1 MPVFNIKSLDKSNI
15 QNKATAAFTVSD
27 DSSVINYL
35 QGNSGEYITADEALR
50 NSDIYSI
57 VFQLAGDLA
66 TVKYKANMPRAQGII
81 DKPSA
86 TANSHSFWQAMFA
99 QLMLAGECF
108 AYRWRNTNGVD
119 LRWEYL
125 RPSQVSTFL
134 LEDGSG
140 LVYTVTFDEPEIGVK
155 EYVPQGDMIHI
166 RLLSKTG
173 GMTGVSPLT
182 ALANELNIKNSSDN
196 LTLSAL
202 QQSIISPG
210 TLSIKGGGLLSGKQK
225 SARSRQFMRQ
235 ISDSKNGPIV
245 LDDLETYSPLEIKS
259 NVATL
264 LSQVDWTS
272 TQIAK
277 VFGVPDSYL
286 NGQGDQQSSLTM
298 IKGMYANALKRYV
311 EAIVSELNDKL
322 SANISADI
330 RPAIDP
336 LGDDFASTLSGL
348 AKDGT
353 IANNQATWM
362 LQNVGYLPDDMP
374 EAKTQPVQQLVVQSG
389 TKGGESENDDSTS

>member
-1 MPVFNIKSLDKSNI
+1 MPIFNLKTTSPPTSVNDFNGAFDTLLSS
-15 QNKATAAFTVSD
+15 QN
-27 DSSVINYL
+27 
-35 QGNSGEYITADEALR
+35 GNQYISADEALK
-50 NSDIYSI
+50 NSDIFSLI
-57 VFQLAGDLA
+57 SQLSGDLA

-81 DKPSA
+81 DNPSS
-86 TANSHSFWQAMFA
+86 TANSHAFWQAMFA

-108 AYRWRNTNGVD
+108 AYRWRNINGVD

-140 LVYTVTFDEPEIGVK
+140 LVYTLTFDEPEIGVK
-155 EYVPQGDMIHI
+155 EYVPQSDVIHI

-173 GMTGVSPLT
+173 GMTGVSPLS
-182 ALANELNIKNSSDN
+182 ALVNELNIKDSSDS

-202 QQSIISPG
+202 KQAIISPG
-210 TLSIKGGGLLSGKQK
+210 VLSVKGGGLLSAKQK
-225 SARSRQFMRQ
+225 AARSKQFMRQ
-235 ISDSKNGPIV
+235 VNSSNNGPIV
-245 LDDLETYSPLEIKS
+245 IDDLETYEPLEIKS
-259 NVATL
+259 NIAAL

-298 IKGMYANALKRYV
+298 IKGMYANALNRYV
-311 EAIVSELNDKL
+311 KAIVGELNNKL
-322 SANISADI
+322 NADITADI

-336 LGDDFASTLSGL
+336 LGDDFAASLSGMT
-348 AKDGT
+348 KDGT
-353 IANNQATWM
+353 LANNQTSW
-362 LQNVGYLPDDMP
+362 LLKDNGYFPADMP
-374 EAKTQPVQQLVVQSG
+374 DAKQQPVQQIVVQSS
-389 TKGGESENDDSTS
+389 KGGESEDDEEDSN

>member
-1 MPVFNIKSLDKSNI
+1 MPIFNFASSS
-15 QNKATAAFTVSD
+15 TAPAFTVGD
-27 DSSVINYL
+27 DSDVISYL
-35 QGNSGEYITADEALR
+35 TGNNSEYISADEALQ
-50 NSDIYSI
+50 NSDIYSL
-57 VFQLAGDLA
+57 VMQLSGDLA

-81 DKPSA
+81 DNPSS
-86 TANSHSFWQAMFA
+86 TANAHAFWQAMFA
-99 QLMLAGECF
+99 QLMLSGECF
-108 AYRWRNTNGVD
+108 AYRWRNNNGVD

-125 RPSQVSTFL
+125 RPSQVRTFL

-155 EYVPQGDMIHI
+155 EYEPQNNLIHI

-173 GMTGVSPLT
+173 GMTGVSPLS
-182 ALANELNIKNSSDN
+182 ALASELQIKDSSN
-196 LTLSAL
+196 KLTLTAL
-202 QQSIISPG
+202 QQSVVSPG
-210 TLSIKGGGLLSGKQK
+210 ILSVAHGSLLDWKMK
-225 SARSRQFMRQ
+225 AARSKQFMKQ
-235 ISDSKNGPIV
+235 VNNSNNGPIV
-245 LDDLETYSPLEIKS
+245 LDAAETYTPLEIKS
-259 NVATL
+259 NVANL

-298 IKGMYANALKRYV
+298 IKGMYANALNRYV
-311 EAIVSELNDKL
+311 EAIVGELNNKL
-322 SANISADI
+322 NAEITADI

-353 IANNQATWM
+353 ISNNQATWM
-362 LQNVGYLPDDMP
+362 LQNAGYLPADMP
-374 EAKTQPVQQLVVQSG
+374 DAEKQPVQQVVIQS
-389 TKGGESENDDSTS
+389 TKGGESENDNSTNQGSNQ